1 MILAV
6 WLTAQ
11 GMSQSRP
18 SIPHGL
24 SRAEAARLLKLHGP
38 NELPDKSRRNLLRI
52 VRDVFAEPMFALLL
66 AGGVIYFMLGEP
78 LDAFILLAFATFSVS
93 IGVVQEARSE
103 RVLAALR
110 SIAAPRAL
118 VVRDGETLRVPA
130 REVVP
135 GDFVLL
141 SEGDRIPADGVLVE
155 AHGLQVDESLL
166 TGESVPVQK
175 VAPGLADATPA
186 EAAMIYAG
194 TLAVRGSGSAVISAT
209 GVRSEMGR
217 IGLSLQNITLEEP
230 GLKEQLRWLVRDAA
244 IFGVAVAVLVVLASG
259 FLRHSW
265 LEAALGGVAI
275 GMSVMPEEIPL
286 VLAVFMAMGAWRLS
300 RAHILTR
307 RASAIETL
315 GSATVLCTDKTG
327 TLTENRMRVELLVQ
341 GGNTW
346 RRSDTEP
353 APSPSLDRIVT
364 GAVAA
369 SAPRPTDPMDR
380 AVHAIAG
387 EHAAG
392 SDVLLHTYPLT
403 AEFLAFTNIWKHAAS
418 GDVFAAAKGA
428 PEAIAGLC
436 HLSPDEHA
444 KLTATVDAFAR
455 EGIRLLAVADARLPG
470 ESSPATPHDIPFAFV
485 GLVGFIDP
493 VRASVPDAVRQCREA
508 GVRVAMITGDY
519 PATAVAIAG
528 QAGIASDSV
537 LTGAELEALDDVA
550 LAERIRAV
558 GVFARIRP
566 HQKLRIVEALKRD
579 GEVVAMTGDGIND
592 APAIKAAHIGI
603 AMGARGTDVAREAA
617 ALVLLDDE
625 FSSIVAAIRLGRR
638 IYDNLR
644 KAIQYIVAV

>member
-1 MILAV
+1 
-6 WLTAQ
+6 
-11 GMSQSRP
+11 
-18 SIPHGL
+18 
-24 SRAEAARLLKLHGP
+24 
-38 NELPDKSRRNLLRI
+38 
-52 VRDVFAEPMFALLL
+52 
-66 AGGVIYFMLGEP
+66 
-78 LDAFILLAFATFSVS
+78 
-93 IGVVQEARSE
+93 
-103 RVLAALR
+103 
-110 SIAAPRAL
+110 
-118 VVRDGETLRVPA
+118 
-130 REVVP
+130 
-135 GDFVLL
+135 
-141 SEGDRIPADGVLVE
+141 
-155 AHGLQVDESLL
+155 
-166 TGESVPVQK
+166 
-175 VAPGLADATPA
+175 
-186 EAAMIYAG
+186 
-194 TLAVRGSGSAVISAT
+194 
-209 GVRSEMGR
+209 MGR

-403 AEFLAFTNIWKHAAS
+403 AELLAFTNIWKHAAS

-644 KAIQYIVAV
+644 KAIQYIVAVHIPIAGLALLPILFGMPLMLLPVQIALLEMLIDPACSIVFETEGEEANVMRRPPRDPKAPVLPHSTLIWAAIQGAASLAVVTLALVIGVAAKIPEDDLRALVFTVLVLMNIGLILVNRAQSSSLRDAFLRANPALWILSGLVLVLLALALYWPPLRGLFHFGHLHLDDVSACVAVGLVFVLALETLKRWLRLQ